1 MSLNAVCTLSA
12 HCAGLDTNNL
22 IFWTYWSTHGFYTKR
37 SPPRGTLVFHVVR
50 DCVFFVFGTGTGL
63 GDSRRI
69 RSALFDHP
77 VDPRGVYKGVK
88 GNGAEL
94 GKERESEAWLLII
107 ALRSLVI
114 LKKSIFRWIER
125 IGCTSMIIIHPKKE
139 AGQVRTKIAS
149 SPSSFASGYSFL
161 SVLFVGYSMG
171 FATIAVP

>member
-1 MSLNAVCTLSA
+1 
-12 HCAGLDTNNL
+12 
-22 IFWTYWSTHGFYTKR
+22 
-37 SPPRGTLVFHVVR
+37 
-50 DCVFFVFGTGTGL
+50 
-63 GDSRRI
+63 
-69 RSALFDHP
+69 
-77 VDPRGVYKGVK
+77 VK
-88 GNGAEL
+88 GNGAGL
-94 GKERESEAWLLII
+94 GKEREWEAWLLII

-171 FATIAVP
+171 FATIAVS